1 MKINRKIIGDIF
13 STSVYLKLNALCCCV
28 RQAKHDIFVDIV
40 FSFKDTIILNSRT
53 FFRRGRSRRNRPR
66 RNRSRRKNVRGGSSS
81 AADSIL
87 REVFSGGHFPSEQ
100 LRQFAAESAR
110 IRADSGGVRRSP
122 PNVRRTFGGVRWKFF
137 LAEVRRIRAEP
148 GGVRAFPRGFARV
161 RRGRS
166 SAVYIAKNGVT
177 FNQRTLN

>member
-28 RQAKHDIFVDIV
+28 RQAKHDIFVEIV
-40 FSFKDTIILNSRT
+40 FSFKDTITLNSRT

-110 IRADSGGVRRSP
+110 IRAEFGG
-122 PNVRRTFGGVRWKFF
+122 VRRTFGGRSAEFAGNFF
-137 LAEVRRIRAEP
+137 GGSPADPRGTGRSPRVSARIRASP
-148 GGVRAFPRGFARV
+148 PRKVF
-161 RRGRS
+161 RRLCCL
-166 SAVYIAKNGVT
+166 I
-177 FNQRTLN
+177 LP